1 MVLDRDD
8 RAGLL
13 GRADNGVRVDG
24 LDGVHVDNAR
34 LHALIGQDLRGLK
47 ALREH
52 HAGGDDRHVL
62 TLTQGVG
69 LAEHELVV
77 HAVIRL
83 DAGAVIAQVDG
94 ALQLDELGQHLAK
107 LHAVERLHDRHVGDG
122 AEHADV
128 LIALMRAAVD
138 LGLNAGGDANE
149 HGVELAVRKGD
160 RHLIDDAAAH
170 ERAKGLG
177 ERLFAAHGKS
187 GCHADHVGLGD
198 ADVKAALGECLVEIL
213 CRRILAGVGIDQTDP
228 VISAGHLDQSVAKHF
243 LQIFFCHT
251 FF

>member
-1 MVLDRDD
+1 M
-8 RAGLL
+8 
-13 GRADNGVRVDG
+13 
-24 LDGVHVDNAR
+24 HVDNAR